1 MTIGRT
7 SGRDKRINLRG
18 GIDGADPADE
28 FRNSLS
34 RGKVT
39 VGQRRA
45 VIITPSVR
53 KCLEP
58 KGAVS
63 TKAEGLLC
71 TKPRSTL
78 LAIAASV
85 GDCRPPPR
93 LQPPDERLTRSR
105 RGFNESRREEGTAA
119 RADCQK
125 AAALA
130 ICAMRLRREPRRH
143 ALSAAARHAGRPGP
157 GWRTAAFF
165 AAEIWSSGGD
175 AGIECA
181 FILEWPRRAGSDGTA
196 VRFGFRLREVRACWI
211 ICVVLPCR

>member
-1 MTIGRT
+1 MNSAILCLAGR
-7 SGRDKRINLRG
+7 
-18 GIDGADPADE
+18 
-28 FRNSLS
+28 SLS
-34 RGKVT
+34 VNVVPSSSRH
-39 VGQRRA
+39 QYENAWSRRA
-45 VIITPSVR
+45 RCPR
-53 KCLEP
+53 RP
-58 KGAVS
+58 KGCCAQNHAALS
-63 TKAEGLLC
+63 SLL
-71 TKPRSTL
+71 PHRL
-78 LAIAASV
+78 EIAARHPACS
-85 GDCRPPPR
+85 PR
-93 LQPPDERLTRSR
+93 TKGSPARDD
-105 RGFNESRREEGTAA
+105 GFNESRREEGTAA